1 MLKALYIGITPTIA
15 LLIVNMNIN
24 PYKLKYKDFIIAGLI
39 MFLGCIGLYN
49 INENLAS
56 IWVYTIFIPFIYIKS
71 GNLIKSILLNAINII
86 IVVLVDSIIS
96 GVVFRYMKIDL
107 YTPKFMLVTLIIFLG
122 VYLVSR
128 FIGTVLNTNNYFIKN
143 YKIKYV
149 MLIYIAIIA
158 TVIMFY
164 VNINWNSSN
173 NPIYLTRINSL
184 IFIVYSIVLMFICC
198 ILFMSIKKEV
208 DYKTKQIQFEN
219 LKEYNDKLEDLYMD
233 MRKFRHDY
241 INIISS
247 MAGFIEDNDMKSLEA
262 HFNKYIHPLN
272 KEMNKNNYKL
282 GLLKNIEIPAIKGV
296 ISTKVIRAQEIG
308 LDTVIEIVEP
318 INNISMDIVDISRC
332 LGILLDN
339 AIEAALESDKKSMD
353 IAIIKKNTSI
363 IIVIANSY
371 NGHIPVISKLFKEGF
386 STKGEN
392 RGLGLSNLKEIIN
405 KYNNVSLDTY
415 VKDQKF
421 YQELL
426 VSK

>member
-1 MLKALYIGITPTIA
+1 
-15 LLIVNMNIN
+15 
-24 PYKLKYKDFIIAGLI
+24 
-39 MFLGCIGLYN
+39 
-49 INENLAS
+49 
-56 IWVYTIFIPFIYIKS
+56 
-71 GNLIKSILLNAINII
+71 
-86 IVVLVDSIIS
+86 
-96 GVVFRYMKIDL
+96 
-107 YTPKFMLVTLIIFLG
+107 
-122 VYLVSR
+122 
-128 FIGTVLNTNNYFIKN
+128 
-143 YKIKYV
+143 
-149 MLIYIAIIA
+149 
-158 TVIMFY
+158 
-164 VNINWNSSN
+164 
-173 NPIYLTRINSL
+173 
-184 IFIVYSIVLMFICC
+184 MFICC
-198 ILFMSIKKEV
+198 ILFTSIKKEV

-219 LKEYNDKLEDLYMD
+219 LKEYNDKLEELYMD

-296 ISTKVIRAQEIG
+296 ISTKVIRAQEMG

-318 INNISMDIVDISRC
+318 INNINMDIVDISRC

-363 IIVIANSY
+363 IIVVANSY
-371 NGHIPVISKLFKEGF
+371 NGDIPVISKLFKEGF

-415 VKDQKF
+415 IKEQKF

>member
-1 MLKALYIGITPTIA
+1 M
-15 LLIVNMNIN
+15 
-24 PYKLKYKDFIIAGLI
+24 
-39 MFLGCIGLYN
+39 
-49 INENLAS
+49 
-56 IWVYTIFIPFIYIKS
+56 
-71 GNLIKSILLNAINII
+71 
-86 IVVLVDSIIS
+86 DSIIS
-96 GVVFRYMKIDL
+96 GLIFRYIKVDL

-128 FIGTVLNTNNYFIKN
+128 LIGTAINTNNYFIKN

-158 TVIMFY
+158 IAIMFY
-164 VNINWNSSN
+164 ININWNSSN

-184 IFIVYSIVLMFICC
+184 IFVVYSIVLMFICC
-198 ILFMSIKKEV
+198 ILFTSIKKEV

-219 LKEYNDKLEDLYMD
+219 LKEYNDKLEELYMD

-296 ISTKVIRAQEIG
+296 ISTKVIRAQEMG

-318 INNISMDIVDISRC
+318 INNINMDIVDISRC

-363 IIVIANSY
+363 IIVVANSY
-371 NGHIPVISKLFKEGF
+371 NGDIPVISKLFKEGF

-415 VKDQKF
+415 IKEQKF